1 MSVVVPGQ
9 YITPVYKLDESSQRP
24 LKFSPGRGTT
34 ISDITTDT
42 NTTKS
47 IPVITS
53 TILGT
58 VHIKQIDT
66 DDKEFTTSIVTVVPK
81 GQTFIEESADTETS
95 INLPKEND
103 VVLIRI
109 TRISPKQ
116 VFGEIISVERANGS
130 GGNILADSGVGAN
143 GSTAHASMPPGSA
156 TTITQHAFN
165 QSTIASSSTTAIQVP
180 DIGEN
185 FRGVIR
191 SQDIRSTERD
201 KVKVIES
208 YRPGDIVRAVIISLG
223 DGSNYY
229 LSTARNDLGVVF
241 AKSENGA
248 GELMYPIDWEH
259 MIDIK
264 TGEIEMRKNAN
275 PFV

>member
-9 YITPVYKLDESSQRP
+9 YITPVYKLDEANQRP
-24 LKFSPGRGTT
+24 LKFAPGRGTT
-34 ISDITTDT
+34 ISDITVDT
-42 NTTKS
+42 NITKS

-58 VHIKQIDT
+58 VHIKAITT
-66 DDKEFTTSIVTVVPK
+66 DDQEFTTSIVTVVPR
-81 GQTFIEESADTETS
+81 GQTLVDDDEDNNTS

-103 VVLIRI
+103 VVLIRV

-116 VFGEIISVERANGS
+116 VFGEIISVERT
-130 GGNILADSGVGAN
+130 GGNIVVDSGVGVN
-143 GSTAHASMPPGSA
+143 GGTAHVSMPPGSA
-156 TTITQHAFN
+156 TTITQHNFN
-165 QSTIASSSTTAIQVP
+165 QTTIASSSTTTIQVP

-208 YRPGDIVRAVIISLG
+208 YRPGDIVRAMIISLG

-248 GELMYPIDWEH
+248 GSLMYPIDWEH
-259 MIDIK
+259 MIDVV
-264 TGEIEMRKNAN
+264 TGEIELRKNAN
-275 PFV
+275 PFI